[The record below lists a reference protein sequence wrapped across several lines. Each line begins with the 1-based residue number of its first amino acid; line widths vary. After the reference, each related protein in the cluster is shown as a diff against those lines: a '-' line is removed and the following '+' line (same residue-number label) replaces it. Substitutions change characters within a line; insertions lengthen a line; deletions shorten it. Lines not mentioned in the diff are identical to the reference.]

1 MNSKTISVLAAAAL
15 SIGFGFAA
23 TSSASAALAMGEMP
37 APAYADTDLLIHNGR
52 AHGGQ
57 VIGGGFVPPQQARKA
72 EAWSRRLAKRPP
84 KVQLAPKTCYERK
97 RVGPKQ
103 YVLVRRAC

>member
-1 MNSKTISVLAAAAL
+1 MNAKTISVLAAAAF
-15 SIGFGFAA
+15 SIGLGFAA
-23 TSSASAALAMGEMP
+23 TSSATAALAMGELQTS
-37 APAYADTDLLIHNGR
+37 ANAGNDLLIHNGR

-72 EAWSRRLAKRPP
+72 EAWSRSLAKRPP
-84 KVQLAPKTCYERK
+84 KIQLNPKVCYERQ